1 MNKLG
6 CVSQVRM
13 LGGVPDPLRA
23 SLEASGGLPNPGLK
37 GTEALKCGPVF
48 DHFLVVTER
57 RFKYVEK

>member
-1 MNKLG
+1 
-6 CVSQVRM
+6 M

-48 DHFLVVTER
+48 DHFLVVTVR
-57 RFKYVEK
+57 RFKYLEK